1 MGRGLLRFHALLV
14 FLVLVFGAGN
24 ALHAGSLEDRHAAIE
39 HALTFLHTTASDDAN
54 VAKYGADLLWCF
66 YTISHTSRDRKLS
79 KSAADM
85 GRELARRWRKSHQH
99 VPPDV
104 TAHEI
109 YLMVS
114 GAYSADLLGV
124 PDPRLKAELRKAA
137 RRFNTRD
144 YLGFDAPRE
153 PPSPDDPNRYDT
165 WTGALITTYFGDAY
179 GVRLGARYRDVVKWL
194 PRFRPFDGHDEDME
208 FDAFYAVTHVVYTL
222 NRYHEHR
229 IAPSLLPEELRFIR
243 LKLDKAIADEDP
255 EMVGEA
261 LDCLKAAGF
270 ENDPLVSKGMEYLVS
285 SQLADGAWAE
295 EEDDVYTAYHSAW
308 TGIDGL
314 RDYHFHGT
322 VKKLPGNLDPVH
334 PVH

>member
-1 MGRGLLRFHALLV
+1 MGRGLLRLNALLV

-85 GRELARRWRKSHQH
+85 RRVLARRWRKSHQH
-99 VPPDV
+99 VPPVV

-153 PPSPDDPNRYDT
+153 PPPPYDPKRYYT
-165 WTGALITTYFGDAY
+165 WTGALITTYFADAY
-179 GVRLGARYRDVVKWL
+179 GVRLGALYRDVA
-194 PRFRPFDGHDEDME
+194 E
-208 FDAFYAVTHVVYTL
+208 
-222 NRYHEHR
+222 
-229 IAPSLLPEELRFIR
+229 LLP
-243 LKLDKAIADEDP
+243 
-255 EMVGEA
+255 
-261 LDCLKAAGF
+261 
-270 ENDPLVSKGMEYLVS
+270 PLPPS
-285 SQLADGAWAE
+285 SS
-295 EEDDVYTAYHSAW
+295 H
-308 TGIDGL
+308 
-314 RDYHFHGT
+314 
-322 VKKLPGNLDPVH
+322 
-334 PVH
+334 